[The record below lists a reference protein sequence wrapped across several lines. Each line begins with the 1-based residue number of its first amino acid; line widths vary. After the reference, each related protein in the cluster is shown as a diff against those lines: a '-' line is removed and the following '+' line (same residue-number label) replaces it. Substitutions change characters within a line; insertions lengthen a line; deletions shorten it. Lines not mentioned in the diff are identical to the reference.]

1 LAPAGGLPGW
11 VWVVLAAAV
20 LAGLAGALLW
30 RRSPAAR
37 REPEAPAPPLQV
49 RIDRPAGEDGVV
61 WTLSAGGEVVSG
73 SAGELSHEPYERQR
87 AALPDELRRA
97 LTGRRAP
104 SGAPLAVREVEL
116 LVSQELAA
124 MPWEAPLLLAA
135 SDLRIACW
143 RAAGLATASPGAAS
157 SWPPPDAAR
166 AMLAPATWAQLV
178 EERLGPIR
186 LLDESVSPEGAPEPG
201 GLLLIM
207 GSPVQTTAG
216 SRLLVED
223 SGTRSSSS
231 RTLVEPD
238 ALPYDRFGLVV
249 VLCEPSES
257 LVRVDAERE
266 QASDLRSCAAE
277 LLTAGAAAVLCLPAM
292 PAELAGGALGTLDQR
307 LRQKGERGRR
317 QLAAAAAA
325 IRAEIA
331 AAGASP
337 EERAGVTELALEVT
351 VFVRP

>member
-1 LAPAGGLPGW
+1 
-11 VWVVLAAAV
+11 
-20 LAGLAGALLW
+20 
-30 RRSPAAR
+30 
-37 REPEAPAPPLQV
+37 V

-61 WTLSAGGEVVSG
+61 WTLRAGGEVVSG
-73 SAGELSHEPYERQR
+73 RSGELGHGPYERQR

-104 SGAPLAVREVEL
+104 SGAPLAVREVGL

-135 SDLRIACW
+135 GDLGIACW
-143 RAAGLATASPGAAS
+143 RVVGLAAVRRRGPSP
-157 SWPPPDAAR
+157 WPPPDAGR

-178 EERLGPIR
+178 EERLGPIH
-186 LLDESVSPEGAPEPG
+186 LLDEPVAPEGASEPE
-201 GLLLIM
+201 GLLLVM
-207 GSPVQTTAG
+207 GSPVQTSAG

-223 SGTRSSSS
+223 SGLSSSS
-231 RTLVEPD
+231 TRTLVEPD

-266 QASDLRSCAAE
+266 QAADLRSCAAE
-277 LLTAGAAAVLCLPAM
+277 LLTAGATAVLCLPAM
-292 PAELAGGALGTLDQR
+292 PAELAGRALGTLDQR
-307 LRQKGERGRR
+307 LRQKGERGWR

-325 IRAEIA
+325 IRGDIA
-331 AAGASP
+331 AAGATP
-337 EERAGVTELALEVT
+337 EERAGATELALEVT